1 MGLAT
6 EFAPATA
13 GSEAESLDFV
23 REVLRVESKAL
34 DLVRRR
40 LDGTIARAAALILQ
54 SPGNVIVTGMGK
66 AGLVGQKLAATFS
79 STGTRRFRSI
89 PPTRFMA
96 TLAECARKMS
106 FWHSLKAARPRKFCD

>member
-40 LDGTIARAAALILQ
+40 LDGTI
-54 SPGNVIVTGMGK
+54 V
-66 AGLVGQKLAATFS
+66 
-79 STGTRRFRSI
+79 RRR
-89 PPTRFMA
+89 R
-96 TLAECARKMS
+96 
-106 FWHSLKAARPRKFCD
+106 